1 MSEASEARILDRGYR
16 RYEGPRRG
24 VPGAMRSVVLAGIQ
38 RALGLKRTF
47 GAKIFPALAV
57 MIAFIPAIVFVGLAI
72 FIPEDVRNQGILPG
86 YGEYYAFIVSAIILF
101 AAFVAPELLCTD
113 RRTGMIGLYLASPLT
128 RDTYLVSKGIAIL
141 LVLSVVT
148 LGPPLLMLV
157 AFTLIGLG
165 PDGPVAYLSLFG
177 RMVVAAVAV
186 SGLHTA
192 LSLAISSITDRKGVA
207 AAAFILAVL
216 VTNAAADTLIL
227 EADASP
233 YLSLMDLGGLPF
245 ELVTRIYGEP
255 VESAQAAELGTMPVL
270 AAYLGWTLACLALV
284 RWRYQK
290 LQVSR

>member
-1 MSEASEARILDRGYR
+1 MSEISEARILDRGYR

-24 VPGAMRSVVLAGIQ
+24 VPGAMRSVVIAGIQ
-38 RALGLKRTF
+38 RALGIKRTF

-57 MIAFIPAIVFVGLAI
+57 LIAFIPAIVFVGLAV
-72 FIPEDVRNQGILPG
+72 FIPEDVRAQGILPS
-86 YGEYYAFIVSAIILF
+86 YSEYYAFILSAIVLF

-113 RRTGMIGLYLASPLT
+113 RRSGMIGLYLASPLT
-128 RDTYLVSKGIAIL
+128 RDTYLISKGIAIL

-157 AFTLIGLG
+157 AFTVIGLG
-165 PDGPVAYLSLFG
+165 PDGPVAYLSLLG
-177 RMVVAAVAV
+177 RMVVAAFAV

-192 LSLAISSITDRKGVA
+192 LSLAISSVTDRKGVA
-207 AAAFILAVL
+207 AAAFILVVL
-216 VTNAAADTLIL
+216 VTNAAADTLSL
-227 EADASP
+227 EADAP
-233 YLSLMDLGGLPF
+233 YLFLIDLASLPF
-245 ELVTRIYGEP
+245 ELVTRIYGGTPEWG
-255 VESAQAAELGTMPVL
+255 AQAADLATLPIL